1 MFILISNKPIIKV
14 ADIQKLANQLMLNG
28 ALVIDLP
35 AKARK
40 SLVV

>member
-1 MFILISNKPIIKV
+1 MFTLISNKPIKV

-28 ALVIDLP
+28 TLVIDLP